1 MNPQDFLQTA
11 LKLSISEYEAD
22 MRSAISRAYYAAL
35 HIAFSVLP
43 NERKPNLKSHD
54 RSSHGKVID
63 AYDGW
68 SKAMEQKRND
78 KRWIKE
84 MLVDIKG
91 MRTRADYELNTEI
104 NNDDM
109 SDSLYLADKIIE
121 LAKAI

>member
-11 LKLSISEYEAD
+11 QTLSISEYEAD

-35 HIAFSVLP
+35 HTAYSVLP

-54 RSSHGKVID
+54 RSSHNKVID

-68 SKAMEQKRND
+68 SRVVEPKRSA
-78 KRWIKE
+78 KRQIKE
-84 MLVDIKG
+84 MLVGIKR
-91 MRTRADYELNTEI
+91 MRTRADYELDTEI
-104 NNDDM
+104 NKDHV
-109 SDSLYLADKIIE
+109 SDSLFQADKIIE